1 MVSAKK
7 TINREIYIDTYG
19 KQQIEVKNFQK

>member
-19 KQQIEVKNFQK
+19 KKQIEVKNFQK